1 VSQFRRAWPL
11 CRTTARSCPTILGHT
26 QRRCGFDRPPKWVY
40 NPLRQGKNDVH
51 PLWTRQFHPNS
62 RCPHPG
68 GGVGPSGCRA
78 PRIGRDRCAVSGPPL
93 RSGSRRRCLLPAP
106 AARNGGPGPA
116 RPGRPRAGPGGLPGR
131 PRRAPAAVGRG
142 LRHRGPP
149 LPRPGPRAGA
159 HPPLARRPGGRP
171 AFRCHLLP
179 ARRGRPAGGGGRA
192 GGVPVPVRA
201 EQRPAPF
208 LRRYAAALAPLVN
221 LETWYRPYCPVCG
234 GEPDFAALDK
244 PHGARRLLCSRCDFE
259 WPFRRTSC
267 PFCGNDKPE
276 QYLYV
281 PSEDGIYRL
290 YLCDRCR
297 RYLKVI
303 DRREL
308 VEERLLPVERILT
321 LPMDQAARQ
330 EGYG

>member
-1 VSQFRRAWPL
+1 MS
-11 CRTTARSCPTILGHT
+11 T
-26 QRRCGFDRPPKWVY
+26 
-40 NPLRQGKNDVH
+40 
-51 PLWTRQFHPNS
+51 
-62 RCPHPG
+62 
-68 GGVGPSGCRA
+68 PSGHGNSTPIADARTLA
-78 PRIGRDRCAVSGPPL
+78 AELGRRV
-93 RSGSRRRCLLPAP
+93 
-106 AARNGGPGPA
+106 AARPESEGIA
-116 RPGRPRAGPGGLPGR
+116 
-131 PRRAPAAVGRG
+131 APYLALLSAQAPVEDAFSP
-142 LRHRGPP
+142 PP
-149 LPRPGPRAGA
+149 LPGTEVRDR
-159 HPPLARRPGGRP
+159 LAR
-171 AFRCHLLP
+171 
-179 ARRGRPAGGGGRA
+179 
-192 GGVPVPVRA
+192 GVPALAPEDFRA
-201 EQRPAPF
+201 DPGALRRLWDEVCAIAARHFPDLAPALEPIRRWPDGREDGLLSAATYYLRGEADLLAEEAGLEGSLFQFVLNNALHPF

-267 PFCGNDKPE
+267 PFCGNDRPE